1 MAAMITTFAS
11 LTLAA
16 GILVLTACSSRNLVV
31 LVPDPD
37 GAVGGIRVTNS
48 AGSVEIDK
56 PNQATAIRDEATAP
70 GAPAEMT
77 REKINALFSEALAV
91 QPLQPVHFLLY
102 FEIGST
108 RLTSESASRL
118 PDIINTIR
126 ERTSSS
132 VGVVGH
138 SDTLGDS
145 VDNYRLSLQRA
156 AAVKDLLIQN
166 GVPAGHVETT
176 SHGETNLL
184 IKTADNVA
192 EPRNR
197 RVEVVVR

>member
-1 MAAMITTFAS
+1 
-11 LTLAA
+11 
-16 GILVLTACSSRNLVV
+16 
-31 LVPDPD
+31 
-37 GAVGGIRVTNS
+37 
-48 AGSVEIDK
+48 
-56 PNQATAIRDEATAP
+56 
-70 GAPAEMT
+70 
-77 REKINALFSEALAV
+77 
-91 QPLQPVHFLLY
+91 LY

-166 GVPAGHVETT
+166 GVPASHIETT
-176 SHGETNLL
+176 SHGENNLL
-184 IKTADNVA
+184 IRTGDNVA

>member
-1 MAAMITTFAS
+1 MRTTFAS

-16 GILVLTACSSRNLVV
+16 GILVLAACSSKNLVV
-31 LVPDPD
+31 LVLDPD
-37 GAVGGIRVTNS
+37 GAVGSIRVTNP

-56 PNQATAIRDEATAP
+56 PNQATTIKDDATAP
-70 GAPAEMT
+70 GAPAEMP
-77 REKINALFSEALAV
+77 REEIYSLFSEALAV

-108 RLTSESASRL
+108 RLISESANQL
-118 PDIINTIR
+118 PGIITTIR

-145 VDNYRLSLQRA
+145 ADNYKLSLQRA
-156 AAVKDLLIQN
+156 TAVRDLLIQN
-166 GVPAGHVETT
+166 GVPASYIETT
-176 SHGETNLL
+176 SHGENNLL
-184 IKTADNVA
+184 IRTGDNVA